1 MAQKRHFA
9 IPQLWVLGKVSN
21 YHLHEVNHASSNDVH
36 MKHLRFPKAP
46 KSVAQKFHFAILQI
60 EVTRTSRSLSAI
72 AELLVNSDPENVI
85 KSFNIW

>member
-1 MAQKRHFA
+1 
-9 IPQLWVLGKVSN
+9 
-21 YHLHEVNHASSNDVH
+21 

-85 KSFNIW
+85 KSFNI